1 MTGNL
6 DCQLL
11 LRRVLWPSPLQGCM
25 DHVPTLGH
33 IVRSDDDFDYHG
45 GGYLELQGEVCCAVL
60 NGSWPLPLPPGQ
72 SWMVLTLECLLL
84 Y

>member
-45 GGYLELQGEVCCAVL
+45 RGYLEWQGKVCCAMLRIMATTSASWTVL
-60 NGSWPLPLPPGQ
+60 DGPQ
-72 SWMVLTLECLLL
+72 S
-84 Y
+84 

>member
-1 MTGNL
+1 
-6 DCQLL
+6 
-11 LRRVLWPSPLQGCM
+11 M

-45 GGYLELQGEVCCAVL
+45 GGYLEWQGEVCCAVL
-60 NGSWPLPLPPGQ
+60 NGSLPLPLPPGQ